1 MLKAILLMLLSGAN
15 WTLVGILFG
24 RAPEDRER
32 LYSFVALNG
41 ILYTAFVW
49 LTDAPAAGVPAGEVL
64 RLAALIVPSAL
75 MEVFAFLLLKI
86 AMNRGSQG
94 IAWCIAQS
102 AMAVSFVCSIV
113 FLRNPSSA
121 AQWAGMVLSLVSLV
135 LFARD
140 KPAKEGASNDMV
152 YLLCSFGSF
161 ALIGVGN
168 FLRLVPGY
176 AGLSPEALTWRLPLQ
191 TPVAM
196 VFWTAVCLA
205 KGIWKPGRVWRQSV
219 PYAANLAVGGFV
231 FYAATDAADKLR
243 ITSVVVP
250 VVTGTCIL
258 LFALWCHFFRG
269 ERLSR
274 GGWVAVALNVAGLAL
289 LSS

>member
-32 LYSFVALNG
+32 LYGFFALNG

-49 LTDAPAAGVPAGEVL
+49 LTDAPVAGVPVGDVL
-64 RLAALIVPSAL
+64 RIAALIVPSAF
-75 MEVFAFLLLKI
+75 MEIFAFLLLKI

-113 FLRNPSSA
+113 FLRDPSSA
-121 AQWAGMVLSLVSLV
+121 AQWTGMALSLASLV

-140 KPAKEGASNDMV
+140 KPTKEGASNDTV
-152 YLLCSFGSF
+152 FLLCSFGAF

-168 FLRLVPGY
+168 FLRLVPGNM
-176 AGLSPEALTWRLPLQ
+176 GLSPEALTWRLPLQ

-205 KGIWKPGRVWRQSV
+205 KGIWNPGRVWRQAV
-219 PYAANLAVGGFV
+219 PYAANLAVGGFI

-243 ITSVVVP
+243 ITPVVVP

-274 GGWVAVALNVAGLAL
+274 GGWLAVALNIAGLAL